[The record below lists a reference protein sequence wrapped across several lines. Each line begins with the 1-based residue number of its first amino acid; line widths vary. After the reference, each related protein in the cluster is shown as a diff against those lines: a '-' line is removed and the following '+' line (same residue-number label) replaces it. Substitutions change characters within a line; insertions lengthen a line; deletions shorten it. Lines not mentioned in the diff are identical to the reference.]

1 MGELGHGREAMAD
14 FCTIFN
20 MPPPVTSGNWSLHNH
35 AIRKNAEDI
44 LQKECV
50 DAGNRLRQMISKED
64 NNAAEDDVLD
74 IPVSYD
80 GTWQHRGFSSAHG
93 VGVVMSIDTGEV
105 LDSLVLSKSCVSC
118 NRMKNKDPDS
128 DDYMIWEYDH
138 FEGGNCEKNYE
149 GPSSGMEQEAARVM
163 WERSIE
169 LHKFRYVQMLCDGD
183 SKSLNDLN
191 NEYKPYGDVKI
202 EKLDCVNHIQKRMGK
217 GLRALRSKSKVIKGG
232 SGGLT
237 DIMIKKLGDY
247 YRAAIMANTT
257 DSREREAMD
266 TAEANMKKEIM
277 GSLYH
282 NIQHPTNQQAEQHQ
296 YCNVR
301 WCKWLQDAQDGT
313 TKYKNVKRLPFS
325 YLAKMKPLYDVHFT
339 VFYQTGPLKSELM
352 KRTSASEQKR
362 LHKLLTAEELGDRNR
377 RRERNRS
384 RTPPR
389 QWTENVTDSAEK
401 RFTRPQQSD
410 RNSHG

>member
-20 MPPPVTSGNWSLHNH
+20 TPPPVTSGNWSLHNH

-202 EKLDCVNHIQKRMGK
+202 EKLDCVNHIQKCMGK
-217 GLRALRSKSKVIKGG
+217 GLRAPRSKSKVIKGG

-237 DIMIKKLGDY
+237 DIMKI
-247 YRAAIMANTT
+247 
-257 DSREREAMD
+257 S
-266 TAEANMKKEIM
+266 
-277 GSLYH
+277 
-282 NIQHPTNQQAEQHQ
+282 
-296 YCNVR
+296 
-301 WCKWLQDAQDGT
+301 
-313 TKYKNVKRLPFS
+313 
-325 YLAKMKPLYDVHFT
+325 
-339 VFYQTGPLKSELM
+339 
-352 KRTSASEQKR
+352 
-362 LHKLLTAEELGDRNR
+362 
-377 RRERNRS
+377 
-384 RTPPR
+384 
-389 QWTENVTDSAEK
+389 
-401 RFTRPQQSD
+401 
-410 RNSHG
+410 